1 MEPVIITFWES
12 HSWVWLKATHNIC
25 CILSARPTHVF
36 TLANSSPLMLHTCN
50 HVAAHVAMSP
60 CKYFSIKHFY
70 KATIINTQ
78 IFTVNSFMATAAT
91 GPAWPLSWRTNKHR
105 DKSHIIAVPSRD
117 PDTITLY
124 AGLDDKHVTASVC
137 PYRHCFIES
146 CRLVYSQ
153 TVTTY
158 EHTHSICLKEII
170 LIEIKRS
177 KILL

>member
-25 CILSARPTHVF
+25 CILSARPTQVL
-36 TLANSSPLMLHTCN
+36 TLANSSPLILHTCN
-50 HVAAHVAMSP
+50 HVAAHVAISP
-60 CKYFSIKHFY
+60 CNIFFHVTFCHIYTSTHYSFTY
-70 KATIINTQ
+70 IINVN
-78 IFTVNSFMATAAT
+78 TVNSFMATAAT

-124 AGLDDKHVTASVC
+124 AGLDDKQVTASVC
-137 PYRHCFIES
+137 PYRHCFMES
-146 CRLVYSQ
+146 CRLTYSQ

-158 EHTHSICLKEII
+158 QHMHLI
-170 LIEIKRS
+170 LA
-177 KILL
+177 